1 MTVDYDKM
9 TNEELEKELKDT
21 EYKFNKYKEILKQ
34 VYSDMSELSE
44 NYNKIEQIL
53 KDRNDK

>member
-21 EYKFNKYKEILKQ
+21 EYKFNQYKEILKQ
-34 VYSDMSELSE
+34 VYNDMSELSE